1 MFQMN
6 AEVKFHVSDTIYC
19 DAMDSINDKL
29 IGCNRVVDVK
39 KRPLLRPSHRI
50 PYMMLCD
57 MHRNRLAIHNCCP
70 TCGIFCTEVSQ
81 IVQALLQ
88 YRNEKQKFC
97 HFKGYF
103 MECEAKHQHHKN
115 CQITIDDRECCPHCG
130 LSSSSSRNVYIEMQ
144 LSSRPTFLPVQTV
157 IELVL
162 ITIISNL
169 PSKTYPL
176 FFICLLNIQYF
187 FATFFHLL

>member
-1 MFQMN
+1 
-6 AEVKFHVSDTIYC
+6 
-19 DAMDSINDKL
+19 
-29 IGCNRVVDVK
+29 
-39 KRPLLRPSHRI
+39 
-50 PYMMLCD
+50 
-57 MHRNRLAIHNCCP
+57 
-70 TCGIFCTEVSQ
+70 
-81 IVQALLQ
+81 
-88 YRNEKQKFC
+88 
-97 HFKGYF
+97 

-187 FATFFHLL
+187 FATFFICFSCWQSYETQIILVAPFTVKDLKYVYFHYMSNCYI